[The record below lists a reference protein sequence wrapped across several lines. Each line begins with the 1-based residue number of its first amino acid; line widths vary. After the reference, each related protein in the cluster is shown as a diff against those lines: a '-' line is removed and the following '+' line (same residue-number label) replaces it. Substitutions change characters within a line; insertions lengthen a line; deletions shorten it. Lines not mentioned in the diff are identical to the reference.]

1 MNATTPNLLT
11 LQVTKLEPGATIPTQ
26 ASEHDAGYDLYCLGG
41 ETVGAYQ
48 RVLLRTGIAV
58 AIPPGHVGYI
68 KPRSGLA
75 LRHGIDVLGGV
86 IDSGYRGEVG
96 VILFNTSSM
105 QKRFDHGDR
114 IAQLVIQPVTSVDV
128 RLVGVLPGSER
139 GAGGFG
145 STGA

>member
-1 MNATTPNLLT
+1 MSELAPNLPKMLI
-11 LQVTKLEPGATIPTQ
+11 ATIHPDAVIPSQ
-26 ASEHDAGYDLYCLGG
+26 ATEHDAGYDLHC
-41 ETVGAYQ
+41 VGQYVIGPGQ
-48 RVLLRTGIAV
+48 RSMLHTGIAI

-75 LRHGIDVLGGV
+75 LHHGIDVLGGV

-96 VILFNTSSM
+96 VILINTGTAPVKFL
-105 QKRFDHGDR
+105 QGDR
-114 IAQLVIQPVTSVDV
+114 VAQLVIQPVTQVQLQEV
-128 RLVGVLPGSER
+128 ELLPGSQR